1 LTGATEEPQLSNTR
15 SRKGTI
21 STRRKPTKKRSS
33 DRSLLAARQSEL
45 TGLTAELKEALQLQ
59 AATANILKMIAS
71 SSTAVGPV
79 LEAIVRSASELCGD
93 CDASVFLKV
102 SDDLDFSAHH
112 GPIPTSLGKRPI
124 NRSWVAGRSVVDN
137 IPVQVSDFLAP
148 AAAEFPDGRELGR
161 RYGHRCALSVP
172 LVREGEAVGA
182 IALRRMEPG
191 PFSEK
196 QIALLQTF
204 ADQAVIAIEN
214 VRLFEQAQAKARDL
228 EESLM
233 QQTATADV
241 LKVINR
247 STFDLQPVL
256 SALVE
261 TVARFCHADF
271 VLIHR
276 RETERYRCV
285 ATFGLPS
292 EYNDYIRTH
301 TFPVD
306 RGTVFGRAVLE
317 RKIVEVEDLAK
328 DPEYLVRQTIALGK
342 GRTVLGAPLLREG
355 QPIGAIVV
363 ARHEPRRFTQRQIG
377 LVATFAD
384 QAVIAIENSRLLM
397 EQRNRHLA
405 LEQEVKRRI
414 AEFERVQE
422 ALMAAQQELARANRI
437 ATAGALSTSIAHDLN
452 QPLGAVIMDTQACLK
467 WLQRDPPDMP
477 AAIAAADRSVRNS
490 IRASEIV
497 KKTRERLIQGRRNVA
512 DIDVEQLVRGTIVL
526 LEREIMTHRASVS
539 STFAKPGLFVSADR
553 TELQQVLVNLIVN
566 GLHAMAAGQGEKHL
580 SIDVCTPIPGRIQVA
595 VRDTGHGINS
605 ENMHR
610 LFEPFF
616 TTKAGG
622 MGMGLSICQ
631 ATVQAWGGCLRA
643 ENHPES
649 GAVFTFD
656 LPLSDK
662 TLGA

>member
-1 LTGATEEPQLSNTR
+1 VGATEGPQLSNTR
-15 SRKGTI
+15 SSKGTI
-21 STRRKPTKKRSS
+21 STRRKLIKKKRG
-33 DRSLLAARQSEL
+33 DRSLLAGRQTEL
-45 TGLTAELKEALQLQ
+45 SGLTTELKEALQLQ
-59 AATANILKMIAS
+59 AATANILQMIAS
-71 SSTAVGPV
+71 SPTAVEPV
-79 LEAIVRSASELCGD
+79 LEAIVKSASELCGG
-93 CDASVFLKV
+93 CDASVFLRV
-102 SDDLDFSAHH
+102 GDDLHFSAHH
-112 GPIPTSLGKRPI
+112 GPIPTSLGKRPV
-124 NRSWVAGRSVVDN
+124 NRNWVAGRSIVDR
-137 IPVQVSDFLAP
+137 IPVQVSDFLD
-148 AAAEFPDGRELGR
+148 AAAAKFPEGRELGQL
-161 RYGHRCALSVP
+161 YGHRCALSVP
-172 LVREGEAVGA
+172 LLRESEAIGA

-191 PFSEK
+191 AFSEK

-204 ADQAVIAIEN
+204 ANQAVIAIEN

-285 ATFGLPS
+285 ATFGLPP

-328 DPEYLVRQTIALGK
+328 DPEYLVRETIALGK

-355 QPIGAIVV
+355 MPVGAIVV
-363 ARHEPRRFTQRQIG
+363 ARHEPRRFTQRQIE

-384 QAVIAIENSRLLM
+384 QAVIAIENSRLLI
-397 EQRNRHLA
+397 EQRDRHIA
-405 LEQEVKRRI
+405 LEQEVSRRI
-414 AEFERVQE
+414 TELERVQE
-422 ALMAAQQELARANRI
+422 ALMSAQQELARANRI

-477 AAIAAADRSVRNS
+477 AAIVAADRSVRNS

-497 KKTRERLIQGRRNVA
+497 KKTRERLMEGRRNVA
-512 DIDVEQLVRGTIVL
+512 DIDIERLVRGTIGL
-526 LEREIMTHRASVS
+526 LEREIVTHRTSIS
-539 STFAKPGLFVSADR
+539 STFARPGLFVSADR

-566 GLHAMAAGQGEKHL
+566 GLHAMASGQGEKHL
-580 SIDVCTPIPGRIQVA
+580 SIDVGTPIPGRIQVA

-605 ENMHR
+605 ENMLR

-643 ENHPES
+643 ENHPEG